1 MDFNGRIAQANRN
14 ADASY
19 QKYNAYQQQAD
30 EAYGKY
36 NNAFDK
42 RQSFGD
48 IYNAARDRYLNTDE
62 INKAR
67 TSYQQ
72 ARGAVDQLNDTINRM
87 PDTIR
92 QQYGGN
98 LTQAQLSRI
107 MQSRQGDNA
116 NTMNMLSQNY
126 NNTLQDYT
134 DLANRGM
141 QETQYVAGNQMS
153 DQEKTLDALRNV
165 WSTLLGQRNSAYQMN
180 QQDRGLLANEYGA
193 RDKYQLAQD
202 QMALERWK
210 EQQANARAAAQ
221 RAHEW
226 SLQDYL
232 QKANASANNAQ
243 AQLRAKLAEQQN
255 RADYN
260 KYRFNAKQKLK
271 NTYDAQSSGLGG
283 WLRSAFGDDRHHKD
297 YVNGLNNIMSYDQW
311 AGLA

>member
-1 MDFNGRIAQANRN
+1 MDFSGRIASANRN

-42 RQSFGD
+42 RQSFGG

-98 LTQAQLSRI
+98 LTQAQLSRV

-153 DQEKTLDALRNV
+153 DQEKTLDALRSV

-180 QQDRGLLANEYGA
+180 QQDRSLLANEYGA
-193 RDKYQLAQD
+193 RDKWQLAQD
-202 QMALERWK
+202 QMALDRWK
-210 EQQANARAAAQ
+210 AQQEN
-221 RAHEW
+221 
-226 SLQDYL
+226 Y
-232 QKANASANNAQ
+232 
-243 AQLRAKLAEQQN
+243 RAKLTHDAQIEAARIGSYLPRYTATN
-255 RADYN
+255 NNDKKPTN
-260 KYRFNAKQKLK
+260 N
-271 NTYDAQSSGLGG
+271 NTYTPRKRQQPIYATK
-283 WLRSAFGDDRHHKD
+283 ANNFGDAIKMYGPLALFGGGSLWANKGIEDRWGGASGG
-297 YVNGLNNIMSYDQW
+297 NGGGSW
-311 AGLA
+311 

>member
-1 MDFNGRIAQANRN
+1 MDFSGRIASANRN

-36 NNAFDK
+36 NNAFDR

-48 IYNAARDRYLNTDE
+48 IYNAARDKYYNTDE

-67 TSYQQ
+67 NSYQQ

-107 MQSRQGDNA
+107 MQARQGDNA

-193 RDKYQLAQD
+193 RDKWQLAQD
-202 QMALERWK
+202 QMALDRWK
-210 EQQANARAAAQ
+210 EQQLNYRQ
-221 RAHEW
+221 
-226 SLQDYL
+226 
-232 QKANASANNAQ
+232 
-243 AQLRAKLAEQQN
+243 KLA
-255 RADYN
+255 ADAQVKAASIGSYLPQRQSQPGTGWEGTPPPKN
-260 KYRFNAKQKLK
+260 N
-271 NTYDAQSSGLGG
+271 NTYTPRKRQEPVYATRARNFGDAISMYGPLALFGGG
-283 WLRSAFGDDRHHKD
+283 WAWANKD
-297 YVNGLNNIMSYDQW
+297 AERRRI
-311 AGLA
+311 

>member
-1 MDFNGRIAQANRN
+1 MDFSGRIASANRN

-36 NNAFDK
+36 NTAFDK

-153 DQEKTLDALRNV
+153 DQEKTLDALRSV

-202 QMALERWK
+202 QMALDRWK
-210 EQQANARAAAQ
+210 AQQEN
-221 RAHEW
+221 
-226 SLQDYL
+226 Y
-232 QKANASANNAQ
+232 
-243 AQLRAKLAEQQN
+243 RAKLA
-255 RADYN
+255 ADAQVKAASIGNYLSQRQPSPVN
-260 KYRFNAKQKLK
+260 TGKPNNN
-271 NTYDAQSSGLGG
+271 NTYTPRKRQQPIYATKANNLWDAIKMYGPLAALGG
-283 WLRSAFGDDRHHKD
+283 GTIWANKGIEDRWPTERSYGNGGGD
-297 YVNGLNNIMSYDQW
+297 W
-311 AGLA
+311 

>member
-1 MDFNGRIAQANRN
+1 MDFSGRIAAANRN

-48 IYNAARDRYLNTDE
+48 IYGAARDRFYDTDE

-126 NNTLQDYT
+126 NNALQDYT

-153 DQEKTLDALRNV
+153 DQEKTLDALRSV

-202 QMALERWK
+202 QMALDRWK
-210 EQQANARAAAQ
+210 AQQEN
-221 RAHEW
+221 
-226 SLQDYL
+226 Y
-232 QKANASANNAQ
+232 
-243 AQLRAKLAEQQN
+243 RAKLAHDAQIEAARIGNYLSQHQPSRGN
-255 RADYN
+255 TDKPGN
-260 KYRFNAKQKLK
+260 N
-271 NTYDAQSSGLGG
+271 NTYTPRKRQQPIYATKANNFGDAIKMYGPLALFGGGSLWANKGIEDRWGGSSGGNGG
-283 WLRSAFGDDRHHKD
+283 GSW
-297 YVNGLNNIMSYDQW
+297 
-311 AGLA
+311 

>member
-1 MDFNGRIAQANRN
+1 MDFSGRIASANRN

-42 RQSFGD
+42 RQNFGD
-48 IYNAARDRYLNTDE
+48 IYNAARGRFYDTDE

-67 TSYQQ
+67 ISYQQ

-107 MQSRQGDNA
+107 MQNRQADNS

-126 NNTLQDYT
+126 NNALQDYT

-141 QETQYVAGNQMS
+141 QETQYVAGNQTS
-153 DQEKTLDALRNV
+153 DQEKTLDALRSV

-193 RDKYQLAQD
+193 RDRWQLAQD
-202 QMALERWK
+202 QMALDRWK
-210 EQQANARAAAQ
+210 AQQEN
-221 RAHEW
+221 
-226 SLQDYL
+226 Y
-232 QKANASANNAQ
+232 
-243 AQLRAKLAEQQN
+243 RAKLASDAQIEAARIGSYLPRYTATN
-255 RADYN
+255 N
-260 KYRFNAKQKLK
+260 NGKKPTNN
-271 NTYDAQSSGLGG
+271 NTYTPRKRQQPIYATKANNFGDAIKMYGPLALFGGGSLWANKGIEDRWGGSSGGNGG
-283 WLRSAFGDDRHHKD
+283 GD
-297 YVNGLNNIMSYDQW
+297 W
-311 AGLA
+311 

>member
-1 MDFNGRIAQANRN
+1 MDFSGRIASANRN

-48 IYNAARDRYLNTDE
+48 IYSAARDRYLNTDE

-126 NNTLQDYT
+126 NNALQDYT

-153 DQEKTLDALRNV
+153 DQEKTLDALRSV
-165 WSTLLGQRNSAYQMN
+165 WSTLLGQRNSTYQMN

-193 RDKYQLAQD
+193 RDRYQLAQD
-202 QMALERWK
+202 QMALDRWK
-210 EQQANARAAAQ
+210 AQQEN
-221 RAHEW
+221 
-226 SLQDYL
+226 Y
-232 QKANASANNAQ
+232 
-243 AQLRAKLAEQQN
+243 RAKLA
-255 RADYN
+255 ADAQVKAASIGNYLSQRQPSRSN
-260 KYRFNAKQKLK
+260 TDKPPNN
-271 NTYDAQSSGLGG
+271 NTYTPRKRQEPIYATKANNLWDAIKMYGPLAALGG
-283 WLRSAFGDDRHHKD
+283 GTFWANKGIEGRWPTERSYGNGGGD
-297 YVNGLNNIMSYDQW
+297 W
-311 AGLA
+311 

>member
-1 MDFNGRIAQANRN
+1 MDFSGRIASANRN

-42 RQSFGD
+42 RQNFGD
-48 IYNAARDRYLNTDE
+48 IYNAARGRFYDTDE

-107 MQSRQGDNA
+107 MQNRQADNS

-126 NNTLQDYT
+126 NNALQDYT

-141 QETQYVAGNQMS
+141 QEAQYVAGNQMS

-193 RDKYQLAQD
+193 RDKWQLAQD
-202 QMALERWK
+202 EMALKRWR
-210 EQQANARAAAQ
+210 EQQANYRQKLASDAQIEAARIG
-221 RAHEW
+221 
-226 SLQDYL
+226 SYL
-232 QKANASANNAQ
+232 PRYTATNNNNNGKPKNNNTYTPRKRQQPIYATKANN
-243 AQLRAKLAEQQN
+243 
-255 RADYN
+255 
-260 KYRFNAKQKLK
+260 
-271 NTYDAQSSGLGG
+271 
-283 WLRSAFGDDRHHKD
+283 FGDAIEMYGPLALFGGGSLWANKGIEDRWGGQAGG
-297 YVNGLNNIMSYDQW
+297 NGGGDW
-311 AGLA
+311 

>member
-1 MDFNGRIAQANRN
+1 MDFSGRIASANRN

-42 RQSFGD
+42 RQNFGD
-48 IYNAARDRYLNTDE
+48 IYNAARGRFYDTDE

-107 MQSRQGDNA
+107 MQNRQADNS

-126 NNTLQDYT
+126 NNALQDYT

-141 QETQYVAGNQMS
+141 QEAQYVAGNQMS

-193 RDKYQLAQD
+193 RDRWQLAQD
-202 QMALERWK
+202 QMALDRWK
-210 EQQANARAAAQ
+210 AQQEN
-221 RAHEW
+221 
-226 SLQDYL
+226 Y
-232 QKANASANNAQ
+232 
-243 AQLRAKLAEQQN
+243 RAKLASDAQIEAARIGSYLPRYTATN
-255 RADYN
+255 N
-260 KYRFNAKQKLK
+260 NNGKPKNN
-271 NTYDAQSSGLGG
+271 NTYTPRKRQQPIYATKANNLWDAIKMYGPLAALGG
-283 WLRSAFGDDRHHKD
+283 GTFWANKGIEDRWPTERSYGNGGGD
-297 YVNGLNNIMSYDQW
+297 W
-311 AGLA
+311 

>member
-1 MDFNGRIAQANRN
+1 MDFSGRIASANRN

-126 NNTLQDYT
+126 NNALQDYT

-153 DQEKTLDALRNV
+153 DQEKTLDALRSV

-202 QMALERWK
+202 QMALDRWK
-210 EQQANARAAAQ
+210 AQQEN
-221 RAHEW
+221 
-226 SLQDYL
+226 Y
-232 QKANASANNAQ
+232 
-243 AQLRAKLAEQQN
+243 RAKLAHDARIEAARIGSYLPN
-255 RADYN
+255 RVSTNSNTDKPGN
-260 KYRFNAKQKLK
+260 N
-271 NTYDAQSSGLGG
+271 NTYTPRKRQQPIYATKANNLWDAIKMYGPLAALGG
-283 WLRSAFGDDRHHKD
+283 GTFWANKGIEDRWPTERSYGNGGGD
-297 YVNGLNNIMSYDQW
+297 W
-311 AGLA
+311 

>member
-1 MDFNGRIAQANRN
+1 MDFSGRIASANRN

-153 DQEKTLDALRNV
+153 DQEKTLDALRSV

-202 QMALERWK
+202 QMALDRWK
-210 EQQANARAAAQ
+210 AQQEN
-221 RAHEW
+221 
-226 SLQDYL
+226 Y
-232 QKANASANNAQ
+232 
-243 AQLRAKLAEQQN
+243 RAKLAHDAQIEAARIGSYLPQRQPSGGN
-255 RADYN
+255 TDKPGN
-260 KYRFNAKQKLK
+260 N
-271 NTYDAQSSGLGG
+271 NTYTPRKRQQPIYATK
-283 WLRSAFGDDRHHKD
+283 ANNFGDAIRMYGPLALFGGGSLWANKGIEDRWGGASGG
-297 YVNGLNNIMSYDQW
+297 NGGGSW
-311 AGLA
+311 

>member
-1 MDFNGRIAQANRN
+1 MDFSGRIASANRN

-193 RDKYQLAQD
+193 RDRYQLAQD
-202 QMALERWK
+202 QMALDRWK
-210 EQQANARAAAQ
+210 AQQEN
-221 RAHEW
+221 
-226 SLQDYL
+226 Y
-232 QKANASANNAQ
+232 
-243 AQLRAKLAEQQN
+243 RAKLAHDAQIEAARIGSYLPQRQPSRSN
-255 RADYN
+255 TDKPPN
-260 KYRFNAKQKLK
+260 N
-271 NTYDAQSSGLGG
+271 NTYTPRKRQQPIYATKANNLWDAIKMYGPLAALGG
-283 WLRSAFGDDRHHKD
+283 GTIWANKGIEDRWPTERSYGNGGGD
-297 YVNGLNNIMSYDQW
+297 W
-311 AGLA
+311 

>member
-1 MDFNGRIAQANRN
+1 MDFSGRIASANQN

-42 RQSFGD
+42 RQNFGD
-48 IYNAARDRYLNTDE
+48 IYNAARGRFYDTDE

-107 MQSRQGDNA
+107 VQSRQGDNA

-126 NNTLQDYT
+126 NNALQDYT

-141 QETQYVAGNQMS
+141 QEAQYVAGNQMS
-153 DQEKTLDALRNV
+153 DQEKTLDAMRNV

-193 RDKYQLAQD
+193 RDKWQLAQD
-202 QMALERWK
+202 QMALDRWK
-210 EQQANARAAAQ
+210 AQQEN
-221 RAHEW
+221 
-226 SLQDYL
+226 Y
-232 QKANASANNAQ
+232 
-243 AQLRAKLAEQQN
+243 RAKLA
-255 RADYN
+255 ADAQIEAARIGSYLPRYTATN
-260 KYRFNAKQKLK
+260 NNGKKPTNN
-271 NTYDAQSSGLGG
+271 NTYTPRKRQQPIYATK
-283 WLRSAFGDDRHHKD
+283 ANNFGDAIKMYGPLALFGGGSLWANKGIEDSWGGQPSG
-297 YVNGLNNIMSYDQW
+297 NGGGDW
-311 AGLA
+311 